1 MEQLFE
7 NIPNEFSKYKT
18 KWEKTLKSHLRED
31 RALAT
36 SQGTFKEL
44 YDTFLEKYKAKNE
57 DSFLL

>member
-1 MEQLFE
+1 M
-7 NIPNEFSKYKT
+7 